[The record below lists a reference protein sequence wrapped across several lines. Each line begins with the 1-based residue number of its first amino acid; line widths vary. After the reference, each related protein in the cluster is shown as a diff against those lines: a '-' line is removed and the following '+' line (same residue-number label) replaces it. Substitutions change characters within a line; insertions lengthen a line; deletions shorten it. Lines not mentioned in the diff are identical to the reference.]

1 MKLKIKRIIKGSI
14 IKKVRSMDLRQVHRS
29 GTLAMLVSFLL
40 VRGKRLFKNQENT
53 DNRLFVK

>member
-1 MKLKIKRIIKGSI
+1 
-14 IKKVRSMDLRQVHRS
+14 MDLRQVHRS